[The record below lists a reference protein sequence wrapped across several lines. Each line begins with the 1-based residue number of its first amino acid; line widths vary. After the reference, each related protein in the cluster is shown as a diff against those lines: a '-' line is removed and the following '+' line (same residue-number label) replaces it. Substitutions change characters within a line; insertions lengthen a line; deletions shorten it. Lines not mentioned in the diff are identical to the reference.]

1 MTGPT
6 GVDDRELEAVL
17 AGRATR
23 SARADDRE
31 LLAAVGQRIAAT
43 GQVRLVPL
51 VPVAWERVA
60 WLGSIAVALMIGL
73 TAGLVGPRWLQ
84 GIGATA
90 VPSATGETTSP
101 TATTLEASTG
111 ERGLKIPMLPEQLAA
126 AIPRLDGQL
135 VIVQG
140 RMDPERVPCPTG
152 PAGCW
157 AGRLAGYAGPPILAA
172 PDGPADWD
180 GSAVG
185 RPVLAIDRGEARYVG
200 QLGMS
205 GAMRVAHPSTLV
217 KPLDDADG
225 LVLVEGRVNAD
236 CGASSGGCSI
246 GIDDGISAGEV
257 LQPVLAEP
265 GRPPAHGGV
274 GRFVLRWGDV
284 AHSCP
289 STTGPG
295 APSCASPIGL
305 PWTFVGWVAGDAIRT
320 QPVPTCDGVD
330 GDLCAALADLA
341 VGDTP
346 DVVSIDVGPFADRCA
361 RSCPLPAHGVDA
373 PPLTH
378 EVTAT
383 LTDGSGRSW
392 ACDSEGSDL
401 GCRYG
406 SVRNPRRSVSF
417 GSSSTASPAGTSS
430 SRTRKGCRST

>member
-1 MTGPT
+1 MPARPGCFDGVADIVLIHRLPEPQRPT
-6 GVDDRELEAVL
+6 GASSRNA
-17 AGRATR
+17 
-23 SARADDRE
+23 
-31 LLAAVGQRIAAT
+31 
-43 GQVRLVPL
+43 
-51 VPVAWERVA
+51 
-60 WLGSIAVALMIGL
+60 
-73 TAGLVGPRWLQ
+73 
-84 GIGATA
+84 GATS
-90 VPSATGETTSP
+90 PPETTSP

-185 RPVLAIDRGEARYVG
+185 RPVLAIDHGEARYVG

-346 DVVSIDVGPFADRCA
+346 DVVSIDVGPFGGNVFTRGRRD
-361 RSCPLPAHGVDA
+361 AHRRIGQSLD
-373 PPLTH
+373 
-378 EVTAT
+378 
-383 LTDGSGRSW
+383 DC
-392 ACDSEGSDL
+392 CDTEGSEL
-401 GCRYG
+401 GCRSRFG
-406 SVRNPRRSVSF
+406 TEPNALAIVRVVVDGVASRYVVFTNAQGMSF
-417 GSSSTASPAGTSS
+417 DLTVDRTATISLTRGQWQMFSTDVPPPGPPNDLCSSTLDVHPGDRLELRITVTNGVCAQQVAPDASP
-430 SRTRKGCRST
+430 RS